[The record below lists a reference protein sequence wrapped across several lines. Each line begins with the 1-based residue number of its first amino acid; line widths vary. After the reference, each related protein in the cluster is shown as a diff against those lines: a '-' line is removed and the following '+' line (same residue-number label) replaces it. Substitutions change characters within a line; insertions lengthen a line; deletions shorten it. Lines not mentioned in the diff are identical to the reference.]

1 MLTAPPTPAHREPES
16 ARFRRALSFLAMT
29 LVLPGSAQFARGNR
43 TIGRTALQLDAVLLV
58 GGVVGWLVLG
68 RAGLVR
74 LLLQPTF
81 LLAVQV
87 IVLLVLLGWLAL
99 LADAVR
105 LGQPPSLSR
114 THRVA
119 CGALA
124 LTLMGTVGAPLAYS
138 SQLLGAHRD
147 VVGTVFTPGPIGSL
161 AGGRLN
167 VLLLGG
173 DGGRDRAGIRADSI
187 TVASIDVATGRTVL
201 FSVPRNLQGVR
212 FPPGTSMAAQFPRG
226 FPDFLFGV
234 YTYAVE
240 HPSLFPGVADP
251 GPAAV
256 KQAVS
261 QTLGIPLHYYVLMNL
276 AGFQSVV
283 DALGGI
289 TIRVDQRLP
298 IGGGTAAAGD
308 SRYPAGTPLPILGY
322 IAPGLQKLDGYRALW
337 YARSRS
343 STDDYDRMAR
353 QRCVLGA
360 ILREADPLAV
370 VKNYKALAASAKN
383 VVQTDLTTGALG
395 ELVTVAGKTRKTTV
409 TSVAL
414 TPPLV
419 SSVDPD
425 VDAIHTLVAAAIDT
439 SANPA
444 ASPAASPA
452 APTARTP
459 SGATTGVRAP
469 AAGAPVTLDSSC
481 RYN

>member
-1 MLTAPPTPAHREPES
+1 MLTVAPTRTRREPEP
-16 ARFRRALSFLAMT
+16 ARFRRALCFLAMT
-29 LVLPGSAQFARGNR
+29 LFLPGSAQFARGNR
-43 TIGRTALQLDAVLLV
+43 TIGRTVLLLDALLLV
-58 GGVVGWLVLG
+58 GSVVGWLVLG
-68 RAGLVR
+68 RDGVVR

-81 LLAVQV
+81 LVAVQV
-87 IVLLVLLGWLAL
+87 MVLLVLLGWLAL
-99 LADAVR
+99 FADAVR
-105 LGQPPSLSR
+105 LGRPPSLTR

-119 CGALA
+119 CGGLA
-124 LTLMGTVGAPLAYS
+124 LTLMGMVGAPLAYG

-147 VVGTVFTPGPIGSL
+147 VLDTIFTPGPTGRL
-161 AGGRLN
+161 AEGRLN

-173 DGGRDRAGIRADSI
+173 DGGRGRTGIRADSI
-187 TVASIDVATGRTVL
+187 TVASVDVATGRTVL

-212 FPPGTSMAAQFPRG
+212 FPPNTSMAAQFPRG

-234 YTYAVE
+234 YTYAAE
-240 HPSLFPGVADP
+240 HPALFSGVAEP
-251 GPAAV
+251 GPEAI

-276 AGFQSVV
+276 AGFQAAV

-308 SRYPAGTPLPILGY
+308 SRYPTGTPLPILGY
-322 IAPGLQKLDGYRALW
+322 IEPGLQKLNGYRALW

-360 ILREADPLAV
+360 ILREADPLTV

-383 VVQTDLTTGALG
+383 LIQTDLTTGALG
-395 ELVTVAGKTRKTTV
+395 ELVTVAGRTRETAV
-409 TSVAL
+409 TSLAL

-419 SSVDPD
+419 RSVNPD
-425 VDAIHTLVAAAIDT
+425 VDAVHALVGAAIDT
-439 SANPA
+439 SANPT
-444 ASPAASPA
+444 ASRA
-452 APTARTP
+452 APTEG
-459 SGATTGVRAP
+459 STTGAATGGRAP
-469 AAGAPVTLDSSC
+469 STSAPVTLDSAC
-481 RYN
+481 DYD

>member
-1 MLTAPPTPAHREPES
+1 MLTVPPTPAHREPES
-16 ARFRRALSFLAMT
+16 ARFRRALCFLAMT
-29 LVLPGSAQFARGNR
+29 LILPGSAQFARGNR
-43 TIGRTALQLDAVLLV
+43 TVGRTALQLDALLV
-58 GGVVGWLVLG
+58 VVGVVGWLVLG
-68 RAGLVR
+68 RSGLVR
-74 LLLQPTF
+74 LSLQPTF
-81 LLAVQV
+81 LITVQV

-99 LADAVR
+99 LIDAVR
-105 LGQPPSLSR
+105 LGRPPSLTR

-119 CGALA
+119 CGGLA
-124 LTLMGTVGAPLAYS
+124 LTLMGTVGAPLAYG

-147 VVGTVFTPGPIGSL
+147 VVDTMFTPGATAPL
-161 AGGRLN
+161 AQGRLN

-173 DGGRDRAGIRADSI
+173 DGGRGRTGIRADSI
-187 TVASIDVATGRTVL
+187 TVASVDLATGRTVL
-201 FSVPRNLQGVR
+201 FSVPRNLQGLR
-212 FPPGTSMAAQFPRG
+212 FPPGTPMAAQFPRG
-226 FPDFLFGV
+226 FPDFLFDV
-234 YTYAVE
+234 YTYGAD
-240 HPSLFPGVADP
+240 HPALFPDEAAP

-261 QTLGIPLHYYVLMNL
+261 HTLGIPLHYYVLMNL
-276 AGFQSVV
+276 TGFQSVV

-289 TIRVDQRLP
+289 TIRVDERLP

-308 SRYPAGTPLPILGY
+308 SRYRTGTPLPILGY
-322 IAPGLQKLDGYRALW
+322 IEPGLQKLNGYRALW

-360 ILREADPLAV
+360 ILREADPLTV

-395 ELVTVAGKTRKTTV
+395 DLVTVAEKTRKTTV
-409 TSVAL
+409 SSVAL

-425 VDAIHTLVAAAIDT
+425 IDAIHALVSAAIDT
-439 SANPA
+439 PANPA
-444 ASPAASPA
+444 ASPGRTRAAA
-452 APTARTP
+452 K
-459 SGATTGVRAP
+459 
-469 AAGAPVTLDSSC
+469 PVPLDSTC